1 MIIFGTL
8 YSMGKGSDLTYEIL
22 QSAVFLNIFL
32 AVLNLIPIPPLDGS
46 EILLNILRNF

>member
-1 MIIFGTL
+1 MIIFGVLALT
-8 YSMGKGSDLTYEIL
+8 GKGSEITYKVL

-46 EILLNILRNF
+46 KVLLDVLKNF